1 MLKLERRFVPKMSLC
16 IPCNEIYFQRA
27 AWKAIC
33 LGCYRK
39 DKPAKKVIETSL
51 EGVEHGQP

>member
-1 MLKLERRFVPKMSLC
+1 MLKPEHRFVSKMSLC

-33 LGCYRK
+33 LACYRK
-39 DKPAKKVIETSL
+39 DKPAKKVIEAL
-51 EGVEHGQP
+51 FEGVEYGKP